1 MKYHLIAPCYFGTES
16 TAAFEVRRIGAEE
29 VQVTDGRIAFTGGPE
44 IIAAA
49 NLNLRCAE
57 RVLLLLKSYTATTF
71 DELFDGVYSI
81 PWEELLP
88 ADAQFPVKGSS
99 LSSILSSVP
108 ACQKIVKK
116 AVVERLKKGHKVL
129 TLPETG
135 ALYKL
140 RFSIRKNRV
149 EIMLDT
155 SGDGLHKRGY
165 RRNATGAPIKETL
178 AAAIADLGRVR
189 RDTLV
194 QDPFCGSGTMVI
206 EAAQKAMNI
215 APGLRRR
222 FCAEHYGFVPQKV
235 WAEQREKAL
244 SEVRMDAAF
253 EGFGWDIDPA
263 AVELATQNAKL
274 AGVGER
280 CHFEVADVADFV
292 PDAAATVLTNPPYG
306 ERLGDLETAAKLAG
320 VLGSRW
326 EQNPGQGLYVITADA
341 DFERHFGKKAA
352 RRRKLYNGMIPCQVY
367 MYYQPRTGEEKKG

>member
-292 PDAAATVLTNPPYG
+292 PEAAATVLTNPPYG
-306 ERLGDLETAAKLAG
+306 ERLGDLETTAKLAG

-367 MYYQPRTGEEKKG
+367 MYYQPRNGEKEKG

>member
-1 MKYHLIAPCYFGTES
+1 MKYHLIAPCCFGTES
-16 TAAFEVRRIGAEE
+16 TAAFEVRRIGAED

-71 DELFDGVYSI
+71 DELFDGVYAI

-222 FCAEHYGFVPQKV
+222 FCAEHYGFIPQKV

-253 EGFGWDIDPA
+253 EGRGWDIDPA

-274 AGVGER
+274 AGVGGR

-292 PDAAATVLTNPPYG
+292 PDVAATVLTNPPYG

-367 MYYQPRTGEEKKG
+367 MYYQPRTGEKKKG

>member
-292 PDAAATVLTNPPYG
+292 PEAAATVLTNPPYG

-320 VLGSRW
+320 VLGGRW

-341 DFERHFGKKAA
+341 DFERHLGKKAA

-367 MYYQPRTGEEKKG
+367 MYYQPRNSEKEKG